1 MVEIFV
7 IAVFIAAVT
16 GAVISLMTSSK
27 KTIAD
32 RKKEEERL
40 EEPAPDI
47 STVGARV
54 IKKSILDG
62 TSGTRI
68 PKYSMELFIAFLTDD
83 GEVVEYKVEQE
94 AFERIELDQT
104 GKLLTLGGNFFD
116 FGEGEELS
124 EN

>member
-94 AFERIELDQT
+94 AFERIELAQT

-116 FGEGEELS
+116 FG
-124 EN
+124 